1 MAEQSLKSKTAKGL
15 FWGGLSNI
23 AQQLLGLLFGIFLA
37 RILSID
43 DYGLIGMLTIFISI
57 SNTISESGFTA
68 ALTNRKEFRHED
80 YNAVFWFNIW
90 VGIALYALLFFLSPF
105 IADFFRRSEL
115 IDLSRIL
122 FLSIVF
128 GAFGTAHNAVLFK
141 RMMVREKAKM
151 DLSALVLSGIIG
163 VVLALSGY
171 GYWALALQS
180 LSYSAVGTFL
190 RWCFVP
196 WRPTFHF
203 DFRPVKEMFTFGV
216 NLLLT
221 NVFMQINGNLFS
233 VLLGKFYNAVEVGYY
248 TQGNK
253 WMSMGYMS
261 IGGMINSVAQPLFTQ
276 INQERERQVQVLRKM
291 IRFTAF
297 ISCPLMLGLGFIGEE
312 LIVIAVG
319 DKWLPSVPILQ
330 LFCIWGMFLPIQFL
344 YSQLAIAHE
353 KSGFYL
359 RSNVL
364 VGIMQLVVACLMLRW
379 GVLWMVFMHVVVNIC
394 VWFALWQWYVWKL
407 IGLRPFDALRDI
419 APYLGST
426 LLIFAGVYFVT
437 LPIEN
442 LWLSLVTKVALSAA
456 LYVGL
461 MYGLKSVI
469 LRDCVDFLFRKKR
482 L

>member
-23 AQQLLGLLFGIFLA
+23 AQQLVGLLFGIFLA

-203 DFRPVKEMFTFGV
+203 DFRPVKEMFAFGV

-221 NVFMQINGNLFS
+221 NVFMQINGNLF
-233 VLLGKFYNAVEVGYY
+233 
-248 TQGNK
+248 
-253 WMSMGYMS
+253 
-261 IGGMINSVAQPLFTQ
+261 
-276 INQERERQVQVLRKM
+276 QERERQVQVLRKM

-319 DKWLPSVPILQ
+319 AKWLPSVPILQ